1 MVQPNSLRSR
11 SQWAK
16 ANTISAPYTNKQ
28 ELHITAV
35 GQTYPVTVESNEDGT
50 AFTVT
55 LPSILFLSTS
65 SPHGMSLC
73 VFVWSVLQVK
83 YKDETIKLETRW
95 PIFSHL
101 INLTIDGKPL
111 LFQYLDHLAEGFV
124 VQLYGTKV
132 GRVV

>member
-1 MVQPNSLRSR
+1 MR
-11 SQWAK
+11 
-16 ANTISAPYTNKQ
+16 
-28 ELHITAV
+28 
-35 GQTYPVTVESNEDGT
+35 
-50 AFTVT
+50 
-55 LPSILFLSTS
+55 
-65 SPHGMSLC
+65 
-73 VFVWSVLQVK
+73 
-83 YKDETIKLETRW
+83 LETRW